1 MVDMTDSPKKVRW
14 WPAIAIVVLA
24 LGGLVYFWT
33 ADFLNRQIPV
43 MATSG
48 IFLLAIILLTLWLLL
63 FSRMPWKQRFKF
75 FGGFAL
81 LLVLFFSMFKITG
94 VSGDF
99 APEFEWRWG
108 DGIGDVVVTGDGAAD
123 ANALNE
129 NYPQFLGP
137 DRNARLANISLA
149 TDWENNPPQ
158 ERWRRDIGAGWSSFA
173 VYGNSA
179 ITQEQRGEKEVVVSY
194 DLTTGN
200 PRWAHEDEA
209 SFAKVHPGNET
220 ISGEGPR
227 ATPTIYQGRVY
238 TMGATGILNCLDL
251 ATGEKIW
258 GKNAITENGAS
269 VNEWGFAG
277 SPLVYDS
284 LVVVSSGGSDGNS
297 LVAYHQATGEKL
309 WSGGDAKTGY
319 SSPRLETI
327 GGLRQIVIFNFGQ
340 AAGHD
345 AQSGKQLWTAE
356 WVKET
361 QQVAIP
367 LVLEGDKLFIS
378 SGYGAGAK
386 MFQISQG
393 ADSSWSTE
401 ELWKS
406 PRMKAKFTNVIHRDG
421 YIYGLDD
428 GILACID
435 VAEGK
440 RQWKKGR
447 YGHGQIIMVGD
458 HLLIQSE
465 KGFVALVEVNP
476 KKYNELARIDALSS
490 KTWNNP
496 ALASPYLLVRNDRE
510 AICFELPL
518 AE

>member
-1 MVDMTDSPKKVRW
+1 MVEMTDASKNIRW
-14 WPAIAIVVLA
+14 WPAIGIIVFAI
-24 LGGLVYFWT
+24 GGLIYYWSG
-33 ADFLNRQIPV
+33 DFLNRQLPV
-43 MATSG
+43 MMTSG
-48 IFLLAIILLTLWLLL
+48 IFLLTILLLSLWLLF

-81 LLVLFFSMFKITG
+81 LLLIFFSMFKVTG

-99 APEFEWRWG
+99 APEFEWRWSE
-108 DGIGDVVVTGDGAAD
+108 GIGDVVVSATENAAGST
-123 ANALNE
+123 LNE

-137 DRNARLANISLA
+137 DRNAHLTNITLAA
-149 TDWENNPPQ
+149 DWEKNPPQ
-158 ERWRRDIGAGWSSFA
+158 ERWRREIGAGWSSFA
-173 VYGNSA
+173 IYGSSA
-179 ITQEQRGEKEVVVSY
+179 ITQEQRGDKELVVCY
-194 DLTTGN
+194 DLASGN

-209 SFAKVHPGNET
+209 SYAKIDPGKET

-227 ATPTIYQGRVY
+227 ATPTIHEGRVY
-238 TMGATGILNCLDL
+238 TMGATGILNCLDF

-258 GKNAITENGAS
+258 GMNALTENNAEFK
-269 VNEWGFAG
+269 EWGFAG
-277 SPLVYDS
+277 SPLVFDS
-284 LVVVSSGGSDGNS
+284 LVVVSAGGSDGNS
-297 LVAYHQATGEKL
+297 LVAYHQTSGEKL
-309 WSGGDAKTGY
+309 WSGGNSKTGY

-327 GGLRQIVIFNFGQ
+327 GGMRQIVIFNYGEV
-340 AAGHD
+340 AGHD
-345 AQSGKQLWTAE
+345 ARDGKVLWTAE

-367 LVLEGDKLFIS
+367 LVLPGDKLFVS

-386 MFQISQG
+386 LFQLTQS

-406 PRMKAKFTNVIHRDG
+406 PRMKAKFTNVVHRDG

-447 YGHGQIIMVGD
+447 YGHGQLIMVGD

-476 KKYNELARIDALSS
+476 KTYNELTRIDALSS